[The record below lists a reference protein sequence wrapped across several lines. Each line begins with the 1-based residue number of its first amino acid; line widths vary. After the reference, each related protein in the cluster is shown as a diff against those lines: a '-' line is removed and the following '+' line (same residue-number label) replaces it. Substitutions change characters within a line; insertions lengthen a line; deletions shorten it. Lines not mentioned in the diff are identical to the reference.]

1 MGADGGGGG
10 DAECGGV
17 MGEFSD
23 VSGRFSVEKALARA
37 ALRKRLLRVW
47 VFAAQPS
54 ARRQGADAEAAGWNS
69 RGCRTKSGMMSLG
82 GRGPDSQKFFAA
94 LFFKKATACFAL
106 LLIAPAALA
115 SQNPSQVSD
124 AIRQAALAIAPP
136 DAAVALG
143 PVDGANF
150 MPACTV
156 PLTVSMSG
164 AAPYEQAAAHCG
176 APVWTLYVTVTVA
189 QTENIVVAARP
200 VAAGQV
206 IGAGDLMLKP
216 EPVSDYAGRQVYY
229 DPARLLGGQALM
241 SLSAGTILSADN
253 IGEPVV
259 VKAGQTV
266 TVLVTSGAV
275 EVSITAVA
283 DQTGRIG
290 DTILLTN
297 PSSGRRFTAT
307 VTQAGPVVQLQS

>member
-1 MGADGGGGG
+1 MIG
-10 DAECGGV
+10 
-17 MGEFSD
+17 F
-23 VSGRFSVEKALARA
+23 
-37 ALRKRLLRVW
+37 RVR
-47 VFAAQPS
+47 S
-54 ARRQGADAEAAGWNS
+54 
-69 RGCRTKSGMMSLG
+69 
-82 GRGPDSQKFFAA
+82 PDSQKFFAE
-94 LFFKKATACFAL
+94 LFFKKATACL
-106 LLIAPAALA
+106 LFFLTAPAALA
-115 SQNPSQVSD
+115 SQNPSDV
-124 AIRQAALAIAPP
+124 AAVIRQAALAIAPP
-136 DAAVALG
+136 DAAIALG

-156 PLTVSMSG
+156 PLTVSISG
-164 AAPYEQAAAHCG
+164 VAPYEQAAAHCA

-189 QTENIVVAARP
+189 QTENVVVAARP

-206 IGAGDLMLKP
+206 LGPGDLMLKP
-216 EPVSDYAGRQVYY
+216 EPVADYAGRQVFY
-229 DPARLLGGQALM
+229 DPAQLLGGQALM
-241 SLSAGTILSADN
+241 TLSAGTILSADN

-275 EVSITAVA
+275 QVSITAVA

-307 VTQAGPVVQLQS
+307 VTQSGPVVQLQS